1 MVHPSARRSSHVCF
15 HSSVLGFTSQRVL
28 PLLTVA
34 TISHAS
40 SVLGMDLVTLVDR
53 GGEEH
58 SFGITAVEA
67 GFPERFHDLLKQ
79 CLVLCK
85 VCVVPSTHIRY
96 FRYLSWHGSRAR
108 AECLGICVCV
118 FRYRVALE
126 AGCVFLG
133 VKLHISCVVLV
144 GASTR
149 LSLEFSIPHPP
160 VWCILLEHR

>member
-1 MVHPSARRSSHVCF
+1 M
-15 HSSVLGFTSQRVL
+15 
-28 PLLTVA
+28 A

-85 VCVVPSTHIRY
+85 VCVVPHTSYY
-96 FRYLSWHGSRAR
+96 FWDLIWHGSRAR
-108 AECLGICVCV
+108 AECLGILLVCISM
-118 FRYRVALE
+118 ALE
-126 AGCVFLG
+126 AGEGCVFEG
-133 VKLHISCVVLV
+133 
-144 GASTR
+144 
-149 LSLEFSIPHPP
+149 
-160 VWCILLEHR
+160 

>member
-1 MVHPSARRSSHVCF
+1 M
-15 HSSVLGFTSQRVL
+15 

-85 VCVVPSTHIRY
+85 VCVVSTHETLFLRSH
-96 FRYLSWHGSRAR
+96 LAWLESAR
-108 AECLGICVCV
+108 
-118 FRYRVALE
+118 
-126 AGCVFLG
+126 
-133 VKLHISCVVLV
+133 
-144 GASTR
+144 
-149 LSLEFSIPHPP
+149 
-160 VWCILLEHR
+160 